1 MDSLTP
7 EKSLSVRR
15 MRRLTVLVSALCFGL
30 TSFVL
35 APVYLHFA
43 PDILYAD
50 TWWVN
55 LLYYLTEEGLLDL
68 VAFAVCYPAAIYAVW
83 RAGFKGALKVPV
95 AFALMTLGKF
105 VVNYFMT
112 SIVDGALPGI
122 SEFLSFDL
130 PYIGVM
136 YLLEMA
142 QYAAVI
148 FLALRI
154 KARHERRLAEAELTG
169 NGGVTAA
176 SFTFDRLLSLKNPVQ
191 RAAFF
196 SAILLFAVR
205 VVMHQIYQYTLYVTS
220 GYTDGVVAMVLELFA
235 DLFVGVIVYFAA
247 LLLLARFA
255 RKDAETAAE
264 TAAAA
269 AADTATAA

>member
-7 EKSLSVRR
+7 EKRLSVRR
-15 MRRLTVLVSALCFGL
+15 MCRLTVLVSALCFGL

-35 APVYLHFA
+35 APVYLHYA

-68 VAFAVCYPAAIYAVW
+68 LAFAVCYPAAIYAVW
-83 RAGFKGALKVPV
+83 RAGFKGALRVPV
-95 AFALMTLGKF
+95 AFTLITLGKF
-105 VVNYFMT
+105 TVNFFMT

-130 PYIGVM
+130 PYIGAM

-148 FLALRI
+148 FLTLRI
-154 KARHERRLAEAELTG
+154 KARHERRLGEAELLKG
-169 NGGVTAA
+169 SAPVPAA
-176 SFTFDRLLSLKNPVQ
+176 SFTFDRLLALKNPVQ

-196 SAILLFAVR
+196 TALLLFAVR
-205 VVMHQIYQYTLYVTS
+205 VAMHQIYQYTLYVTS
-220 GYTDGVVAMVLELFA
+220 GYTDGIVAMVVELFA

-255 RKDAETAAE
+255 RKDADT
-264 TAAAA
+264 
-269 AADTATAA
+269 AADTAAEA